1 MLEELINCWRVCKDK
16 HLQALQPRNST
27 PYYIFYLY
35 TKRCTYRYKPICCDT
50 NTYIDTEYLSQI
62 HIQEKVLRYMVQVC
76 LQ

>member
-1 MLEELINCWRVCKDK
+1 MLEELINCWRVCKNK